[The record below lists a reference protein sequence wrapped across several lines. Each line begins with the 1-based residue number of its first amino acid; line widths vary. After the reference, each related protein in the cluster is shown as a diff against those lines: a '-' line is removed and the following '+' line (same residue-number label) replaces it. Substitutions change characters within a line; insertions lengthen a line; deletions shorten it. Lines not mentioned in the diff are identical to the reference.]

1 MTRKILLK
9 PEFDFF
15 IPDYY
20 LAELNKSKSDLL
32 EKVETEE
39 VDLNKLIFLL
49 HERIFNVPE
58 QEYSKNIKKAEEII
72 GSIDSKDIP
81 FLAVALS
88 LNVNGIWSNDKHFQ
102 RQKKI
107 PIYYTTKLREYL
119 KEIEKYKNLFLFY
132 F

>member
-1 MTRKILLK
+1 M
-9 PEFDFF
+9 
-15 IPDYY
+15 
-20 LAELNKSKSDLL
+20 KS
-32 EKVETEE
+32 
-39 VDLNKLIFLL
+39 LL